1 MNNFAHIAARAYNQP
16 LLLNPAY
23 AGFLFS
29 YLNSRVGFNSM
40 VTASGEELDKEG
52 MANLAGSYKPRSMVQ
67 PVEGDA
73 ASLYY
78 AVTDGVAVLS
88 IDGSL
93 MHKSG
98 YIGSSS
104 GAMGY
109 DGIAAQID
117 SANRNPNVRGILL
130 DVNSPGGEVAGCQA
144 LADKIKA
151 SAKPVWAIANEQA
164 ASAAYWIASSASR
177 LMVTDMAEVGSIG
190 VLTAHADFSNQL
202 EADGVKVTLIFA
214 GAHKVDGNPYEA
226 LPEAVRADFQANI
239 DALRQK
245 FASAVAANRGKT
257 AGAVLG
263 TEARMYRGQDAV
275 DNKLADAVMSY
286 DQTLAEF
293 KSFLTAGKGRKGGS
307 TMTTSNAGLTGDTI
321 STAEATA
328 LVAAESVTARNAG
341 AVAERARISAI
352 LTHPEA
358 EGRQEQAQV
367 LALTEGLSAE
377 TAGALLA
384 TMPKGTAF
392 AAAPAAVTQAAGV
405 AAESGEQ
412 KPTEGNAKLVLS
424 AFKTLN
430 GGK

>member
-1 MNNFAHIAARAYNQP
+1 MKNFAHIAARAYNQP

-40 VTASGEELDKEG
+40 ITASGEELDKDG

-67 PVEGDA
+67 PVENDA
-73 ASLYY
+73 ASYYY
-78 AVTDGVAVLS
+78 AVTDGVAIVS

-98 YIGSSS
+98 YIGASS

-117 SANRNPNVRGILL
+117 SANANPNVRGILL

-144 LADKIKA
+144 LAEKIKA

-177 LMVTDMAEVGSIG
+177 LLITDTAEVGSIG
-190 VLTAHADFSNQL
+190 VLTAHADYSNQL
-202 EADGVKVTLIFA
+202 EADGIKVTLIFA

-226 LPEAVRADFQANI
+226 LPEAVRTEFQAEIN
-239 DALRQK
+239 ALREK
-245 FASAVAANRGKT
+245 FAGAVAANRGKT
-257 AGAVLG
+257 VGAVLG
-263 TEARMYRGQDAV
+263 TEARMYRGQAAV

-307 TMTTSNAGLTGDTI
+307 SMTTSQAGLTGDTI
-321 STAEATA
+321 TTAEATA
-328 LVAAESVTARNAG
+328 LVAAESVTARKAG
-341 AVAERARISAI
+341 AVEERTRISAI
-352 LTHPEA
+352 LTHAEA
-358 EGRQEQAQV
+358 EGRAEQAQV

-384 TMPKGTAF
+384 TMPKGTVN
-392 AAAPAAVTQAAGV
+392 AAALAAVTQAAGV
-405 AAESGEQ
+405 AAEAGE
-412 KPTEGNAKLVLS
+412 KTTEGNAALVLK

>member
-1 MNNFAHIAARAYNQP
+1 MNDFTHIAARAYNQP

-29 YLNSRVGFNSM
+29 YLNSRVGFSSM
-40 VTASGEELDKEG
+40 VTASGENLDKDG
-52 MANLAGSYKPRSMVQ
+52 MAKLAGSYKPRSMVQ
-67 PVEGDA
+67 PVENDA
-73 ASLYY
+73 ASYYY

-98 YIGSSS
+98 YIGSNS
-104 GAMGY
+104 GATGY

-117 SANRNPNVRGILL
+117 SANANPNVRGILL
-130 DVNSPGGEVAGCQA
+130 DINSPGGEVSGCQA

-151 SAKPVWAIANEQA
+151 SGKPVWAIANEQA

-177 LMVTDMAEVGSIG
+177 LMITDTAEVGSIG
-190 VLTAHADFSNQL
+190 VLTAHVDYSKSL
-202 EADGVKVTLIFA
+202 EADGYKVTLIYA
-214 GAHKVDGNPYEA
+214 GAHKVDGNPYEV
-226 LPEAVRADFQANI
+226 LPEAVRADFQVQI
-239 DALRQK
+239 DALREK
-245 FASAVAANRGKT
+245 FAGAVAANRGKT
-257 AGAVLG
+257 VGAVLS
-263 TEARMYRGQDAV
+263 TEARMYRGQAAV
-275 DNKLADAVMSY
+275 DVKLADAVMSY

-321 STAEATA
+321 TTAEATA
-328 LVAAESVTARNAG
+328 LVAAESVTARQSG

-352 LTHPEA
+352 LTHAEA
-358 EGRQEQAQV
+358 EGRAEQAQV
-367 LALTEGLSAE
+367 LALTEGLSVE

-384 TMPKGTAF
+384 TMPKGNAF

-405 AAESGEQ
+405 AAESSES
-412 KPTEGNAKLVLS
+412 KTEGNASLVLK